1 MSCGGLIN
9 GLLKVAQERIVQ
21 PTDRGRFNS
30 RATHRRTRLAQI
42 LHLFGEESW
51 RSVYAGEL
59 EVRPPGA
66 PTIAPVLV
74 ESELA
79 PVGKHFA
86 TSQE

>member
-1 MSCGGLIN
+1 VHERSSRIRN
-9 GLLKVAQERIVQ
+9 AVAFKQY
-21 PTDRGRFNS
+21 
-30 RATHRRTRLAQI
+30 RTRLSHI
-42 LHLFGEESW
+42 LDLFWEESW

-79 PVGKHFA
+79 PVRKHFA
-86 TSQE
+86 TAQE